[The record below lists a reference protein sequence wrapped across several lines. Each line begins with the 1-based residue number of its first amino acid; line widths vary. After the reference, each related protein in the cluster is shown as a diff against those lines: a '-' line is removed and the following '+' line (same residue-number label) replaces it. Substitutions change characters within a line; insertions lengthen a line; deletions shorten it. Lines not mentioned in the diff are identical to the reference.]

1 MSLRSPRPFVAAWTD
16 EFVKPSNR
24 VNHEP
29 SWAETT
35 LDKCEG
41 GLCGSKSARVPDHCF
56 VFQIN
61 ALHCVLNYEFCFIL
75 WTRRTTSVV
84 LHGSEALFLAL

>member
-41 GLCGSKSARVPDHCF
+41 GLCGSKSARVPDH
-56 VFQIN
+56 
-61 ALHCVLNYEFCFIL
+61 L
-75 WTRRTTSVV
+75 
-84 LHGSEALFLAL
+84 